1 MNFRNFVLCILLSTT
16 TACSTTASFPATG
29 EDAITKATD
38 VGRNIFKH
46 FAPLAGGILGSSFC
60 DTIFKN
66 SRLKSELKLG
76 CTLAGAYVGN
86 RLAKHLKD
94 EDRARQAAATHK
106 ALASGKSSSWEN
118 PETKI
123 KGKARVVSTQTVAKP
138 VKVKVLKGKV
148 KTVPP
153 LDIIGA
159 PYEVIKDMAR
169 VRGGPSTDYV
179 IVGEL
184 ESATPVNVIGKV
196 KEKEWYLISEDGVGS
211 GFVYANLLKEAEP
224 TALVSS
230 NPENVDPS
238 LVEEQQVAQKRI
250 CRTIENS
257 IQLADGTVHKE
268 TVNACRGPNGWETQ
282 AIT

>member
-1 MNFRNFVLCILLSTT
+1 MNFKIFSLCVILVFT
-16 TACSTTASFPATG
+16 TASCSTTSFPKNGEGFLQKAKDIGRKIAT
-29 EDAITKATD
+29 E
-38 VGRNIFKH
+38 
-46 FAPLAGGILGSSFC
+46 AGSVAGAVLGAGFC
-60 DTIFKN
+60 DSLFKN
-66 SRLKSELKLG
+66 SSLKNELKVG
-76 CTLAGAYVGN
+76 CTLVGAYVGDKIS
-86 RLAKHLKD
+86 RHLRE
-94 EDRARQAAATHK
+94 EDRARQAAATHQ
-106 ALASGKSSSWEN
+106 AMVSGKSSSWEN

-159 PYEVIKDMAR
+159 AYETISTSGTN

-179 IVGEL
+179 VVGKL

-211 GFVYANLLKEAEP
+211 GFVFASLLKEAP
-224 TALVSS
+224 AALVESD
-230 NPENVDPS
+230 PDKVDSS
-238 LVEEQQVAQKRI
+238 LVEEQQVAEKRI

>member
-1 MNFRNFVLCILLSTT
+1 MKYIFFSLAVVLATT
-16 TACSTTASFPATG
+16 SCSTTLQKKGDEFGSTALEIGRKAMTQAGAVMGGVGGAGFCASIF
-29 EDAITKATD
+29 
-38 VGRNIFKH
+38 RN
-46 FAPLAGGILGSSFC
+46 SS
-60 DTIFKN
+60 
-66 SRLKSELKLG
+66 LKDELKIG
-76 CTLAGAYVGN
+76 CALAGAYVGN
-86 RLAKHLKD
+86 RISKHLRE

-106 ALASGKSSSWEN
+106 AMISGENSSWEN

-159 PYEVIKDMAR
+159 PYEVVKDMAR

-179 IVGEL
+179 IVGKL

-211 GFVYANLLKEAEP
+211 GFVYSTLLKEAAP
-224 TALVSS
+224 TALVES